1 MIHKLAKAIGYPDM
15 VPDNVDVYA
24 FRVDGGECVAR
35 KQGSGLILEHRLG
48 IEDDALAV
56 FAAFAAGRMLRE
68 EAVFAWDDRAE
79 CAVLWCEIPPG
90 ADQARLRESFETFQD
105 SCDWWDQRLGET
117 SRPRSTFPDIM
128 IRP

>member
-1 MIHKLAKAIGYPDM
+1 MIQKLANAIGYPDK
-15 VPDNVDVYA
+15 VPDDVDVYA

-35 KQGSGLILEHRLG
+35 KRGAGLILEHRLV
-48 IEDDALAV
+48 IDSDDLAV

-79 CAVLWCEIPPG
+79 CAVLWCEVPPG
-90 ADQARLRESFETFQD
+90 ADQARLRESFEAFLD
-105 SCDWWDQRLGET
+105 SCDWWDQRSGEKNKPH
-117 SRPRSTFPDIM
+117 SAFPDIM